1 MLMANAKKKEG
12 IILLSIGLIFVISG
26 VFLISRS
33 SSYLYFAGLPIIGV
47 VLFVIGLILLI
58 ASRKNAKKIVGIVIL
73 VIGSIF
79 LVFIYF
85 LIYIFAS
92 QGWGLSP
99 AGFFWTIFIGVV
111 CFSPGLVLL
120 LTSRK
125 KNSKSPDKSIT
136 K

>member
-1 MLMANAKKKEG
+1 MNITVKLILIVMLMT
-12 IILLSIGLIFVISG
+12 
-26 VFLISRS
+26 
-33 SSYLYFAGLPIIGV
+33 
-47 VLFVIGLILLI
+47 
-58 ASRKNAKKIVGIVIL
+58 NAKKIVGIVIL

-125 KNSKSPDKSIT
+125 KNSKSLDKSIT